1 MITLVDRYVGRYV
14 LGAAALTLAVL
25 AALLGFAVLLDALPD
40 YGKGNFGMYELVRY
54 VLLSQPRRLYEI
66 FPVATLIGTLLG
78 LAVLA
83 RNSEL
88 VALRASGLSAVRLAG
103 SAFKAGLVLI
113 VAAVVFGEFIVP
125 VAETEAQMGRA
136 RALASGL
143 RTSESGLWLRDGP
156 VFLNVGEVL
165 PGQRL
170 LQVSLYDFGEAPCEQ
185 EACADRRLRTYLFAK
200 SANLEKGEWLLHD
213 VEATR
218 FTDNGTVRQRE
229 RTLRQ
234 PTGITPQVLDAFS
247 VRPEGLSMLNLYRY
261 ARYLESQGQ
270 DARRYRLALWQKVL
284 LPLAVAVMTL
294 LAVPFVLRPVRS
306 GGLGG
311 QVFLGVML
319 GLAFILAGRSFGY
332 LGLLY
337 GLPPLAGSLAPI
349 LLFLAL
355 GLVLLRRVR

>member
-1 MITLVDRYVGRYV
+1 VITLVDRYVGRYI

-40 YGKGNFGMYELVRY
+40 YGRGGFGMYELARY

-66 FPVATLIGTLLG
+66 FPVAALIGTLLG

-88 VALRASGLSAVRLAG
+88 IALRASGFSAVRLAG
-103 SAFKAGLVLI
+103 SAFKSGLVLI
-113 VAAVVFGEFIVP
+113 AAAVVFGEFIVP

-143 RTSESGLWLRDGP
+143 RTSGSGLWLRDGP
-156 VFLNVGEVL
+156 VFLNAGEVL
-165 PGQRL
+165 PGQQL
-170 LQVSLYDFGEAPCEQ
+170 LRVSLYDFGEAPCAQ
-185 EACADRRLRTYLFAK
+185 EGCTDRRLRVYLYAR
-200 SANLEKGEWLLHD
+200 SANLAEGEWVLHD

-218 FTDNGTVRQRE
+218 FTESGTLRE
-229 RTLRQ
+229 RQHTLRR

-261 ARYLESQGQ
+261 ARYLEGQGQ
-270 DARRYRLALWQKVL
+270 DARRYRLALWQKIL

-294 LAVPFVLRPVRS
+294 LAIPFVLRPVRS

-311 QVFLGVML
+311 RVFLGVML
-319 GLAFILAGRSFGY
+319 GLAFILASRSFGY

-349 LLFLAL
+349 LLFFGV